1 VPDVTPLS
9 QPPGPFRR
17 SAPSGV
23 PVPSVPELADLLATA
38 RVVALPMRVRFRG
51 ITAREAVV
59 LRGPEGWT
67 EFSPFVEYDDAEAA
81 AWLRATVDFGW
92 TRHEPTADSVPVNAT
107 VPAIAADDVA
117 DLLRRY
123 PGCTTAKVKVAE
135 PGTTVE
141 DDVARVAAVRRAMG
155 DDAAVRVDA
164 NGLWTL
170 DQATAALARLAPF
183 GLQYAEQPVA
193 SVSDLAVLR
202 SRVAGLGIPIA
213 ADESVR
219 KASDPLAVARA
230 GAADVLV
237 VKAQPLGG
245 ITAARAIVAE
255 AGLPCVVGGGGATT
269 RRGGGGWGAAAGRRG
284 VGPRAPPT
292 SVGLGMGAFLAAEA
306 MAPGYAAGLGTAAM
320 FSGDVTSDPLLPVD
334 GRIAV
339 RRVEPDTALLE
350 RWAAPP
356 ERTAWWQARLRR
368 VHALLAAEAATA

>member
-1 VPDVTPLS
+1 MRRPGRSCEDGRVPDVTPPS
-9 QPPGPFRR
+9 RP
-17 SAPSGV
+17 SAPV
-23 PVPSVPELADLLATA
+23 PAAGLPDLTDLLASA

-51 ITAREAVV
+51 ITEREAVL

-81 AWLRATVDFGW
+81 AWLRAAVDFGW
-92 TRHEPTADSVPVNAT
+92 TRHEPAADSVPVNAT
-107 VPAIAADDVA
+107 VPAIAAEDVP

-135 PGTTVE
+135 PGTSVD
-141 DDVARVAAVRRAMG
+141 DDVARVAAVRRVMG
-155 DDAAVRVDA
+155 EDAAVRVDA
-164 NGLWTL
+164 NGLWSL
-170 DQATAALARLAPF
+170 DDAEAALGRLAPF
-183 GLQYAEQPVA
+183 RLQYAEQPVA
-193 SVSDLAVLR
+193 SVADLAELR

-245 ITAARAIVAE
+245 VTAARGIVAE
-255 AGLPCVVGGGGATT
+255 AGLPCVVSSALD
-269 RRGGGGWGAAAGRRG
+269 
-284 VGPRAPPT
+284 T

-320 FSGDVTSDPLLPVD
+320 FAGDVTTDPLLPVD
-334 GRIAV
+334 GRVAV
-339 RRVEPDTALLE
+339 RRVEPDGELLD
-350 RWAAPP
+350 RWAAAP
-356 ERTAWWQARLRR
+356 ERTAWWEARLRR
-368 VHALLAAEAATA
+368 VHALLAAG